1 MSGTAQTG
9 EIGPELPVPDRAAP
23 DEPPPVL
30 GQWSRV
36 YLAIILY
43 LVCLLFVLFLITR
56 AFRY

>member
-1 MSGTAQTG
+1 MSGIVQTG
-9 EIGPELPVPDRAAP
+9 RIDPELPVPSRAAP
-23 DEPPPVL
+23 DEPPPIL